1 MLCWSKCLSSKQ
13 KILVVPPLQAEFC
26 VIPFSEQAQD
36 VKILDQRV
44 QEEKMSTS
52 RRCGLVGQSA
62 CLVNRRSWVQIPAVP
77 HLEALCLVIPFLN
90 THKMSKSLSKE

>member
-1 MLCWSKCLSSKQ
+1 M
-13 KILVVPPLQAEFC
+13 PPLQAEFC

-90 THKMSKSLSKE
+90 THKMSKSLSKEYKR